1 MNILDIITT
10 CNDPGLAN
18 ILTIIK
24 KILNLIQLLG
34 PLLAII
40 SLVVI
45 FINMVNKPDEK
56 KNFSKIKNSII
67 ALVLT
72 FFIPLI
78 VDTAMFLVDEN
89 STLSACWNNSTE
101 KSTCISGIFYRTNGS
116 AGAFVKLARVLG
128 IDWVLLGDGDMQ
140 GRKTI
145 NEIADCGYSR
155 EEIAQ
160 I

>member
-1 MNILDIITT
+1 MNILDITTT

-89 STLSACWNNSTE
+89 STLSACWNNSME
-101 KSTCISGIFYRTNGS
+101 KSTDSKYKNPNKKKKKDKKKPI
-116 AGAFVKLARVLG
+116 
-128 IDWVLLGDGDMQ
+128 IDSDKYETKD
-140 GRKTI
+140 
-145 NEIADCGYSR
+145 N
-155 EEIAQ
+155 
-160 I
+160 